1 MRYGFVFMAALVGG
15 CAPPSAQS
23 PATASTAANPQARPC
38 NVPPAGAL
46 AATPFVADTTLPTD
60 QREPGGGIRPISR
73 VWPRYPH
80 ELRAQGVEGSVRS
93 TFVIDTLGHVVPASA
108 YITYES
114 RREFG
119 DAVCTWLR
127 QSRFAPLVVDGR
139 RRSVRLLEVPTT
151 FELTR

>member
-1 MRYGFVFMAALVGG
+1 LRYTLFLMAALVGG
-15 CAPPSAQS
+15 CAPPSPQPPS
-23 PATASTAANPQARPC
+23 TASTAANPQARPC
-38 NVPPAGAL
+38 NR
-46 AATPFVADTTLPTD
+46 AAAEGHAAAAFLADTTLPAD
-60 QREPGGGIRPISR
+60 QREPGGGIRPTSR

-151 FELTR
+151 FELMR